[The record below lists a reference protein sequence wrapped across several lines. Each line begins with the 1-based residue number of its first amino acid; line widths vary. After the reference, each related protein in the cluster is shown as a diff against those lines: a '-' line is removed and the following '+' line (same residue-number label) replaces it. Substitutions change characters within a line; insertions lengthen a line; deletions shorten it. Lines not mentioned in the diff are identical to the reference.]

1 MRNLAKPKPFFGTV
15 VTGQVLTEGYTI
27 DWNSETNEKLYHRD
41 LVIKKGIELTPAVN
55 HEKWRRSISKVE
67 IVNETN
73 AKNVKDSII
82 RGTVGGVALGAVG
95 ALAGVMSAKSD
106 STFKVMITYLNNQL
120 DLIECDIK
128 LYTKL
133 SQLANENSALGITE
147 YEDVYFSEE
156 EKKKNDEE
164 WRKANKGNWVFS
176 IGCLILLIGGF
187 GLIFWLIS
195 LID

>member
-15 VTGQVLTEGYTI
+15 VTGQVLTEGYTL
-27 DWNSETNEKLYHRD
+27 DWNSDVNEKLYHRD
-41 LVIKKGIELTPAVN
+41 LVIKKGIEVTPAVN
-55 HEKWRRSISKVE
+55 HDKWKRSISKVE

-82 RGTVGGVALGAVG
+82 RGTVGGVALGGVG

-106 STFKVMITYLNNQL
+106 STFNVMITYFNNQL
-120 DLIECDIK
+120 DLIECDVK

-133 SQLANENSALGITE
+133 LQIANENSALGITE

-156 EKKKNDEE
+156 EKKKNDEKYLKE
-164 WRKANKGNWVFS
+164 NDGGYFGC
-176 IGCLILLIGGF
+176 GCLTVYAIVIVVVLFILFVML
-187 GLIFWLIS
+187 
-195 LID
+195 